1 MQKTG
6 CEKRQASSN
15 FDRSHEQTVER
26 HLVALLVK
34 HFPALLRQRG
44 GKSFSAALQVKP
56 RFETVQH
63 IRETPVIPCKQLQS
77 DTQVAS
83 AFGSCKNHG
92 FVSSMNWKMLLAIC
106 TWRHW
111 TLIKQNR
118 VEYDMAGHGGTW
130 RNMAQ
135 RAWHNKQA
143 IRDNGILASSLSGF
157 LSGCQRSCKDLH
169 CRPSATYLGATK
181 NIKIKIS
188 KSNELDKCIEIWDWL
203 VDVRTKF
210 LTNCDKLPGHQV
222 PDCFFRAFPAW
233 ELSFSLPLPC
243 PERREGGNQ
252 SERNSKMELSERN
265 SVGFQLPRLPN
276 GSNHKKPRQIHAVVW
291 QMWKIPKPH
300 WPSTPFPAS
309 QARNISAKSS
319 KACVWVCHGNNA
331 HGCAWHIFAYIDS
344 HYLFLYGLT
353 RIFKTSVL
361 KVCISRIS
369 NHVYL

>member
-1 MQKTG
+1 MQKTT
-6 CEKRQASSN
+6 KRHPSCLSIWVVQKPWLCLFDELENAVGNLHMATLNAHQA
-15 FDRSHEQTVER
+15 
-26 HLVALLVK
+26 
-34 HFPALLRQRG
+34 
-44 GKSFSAALQVKP
+44 KP
-56 RFETVQH
+56 SG
-63 IRETPVIPCKQLQS
+63 I
-77 DTQVAS
+77 
-83 AFGSCKNHG
+83 
-92 FVSSMNWKMLLAIC
+92 W
-106 TWRHW
+106 
-111 TLIKQNR
+111 
-118 VEYDMAGHGGTW
+118 HGGTW

-157 LSGCQRSCKDLH
+157 LSGCQRSCKNLH

-181 NIKIKIS
+181 NIKIKIF

-369 NHVYL
+369 NHVYLWGKASRPWEQSF

>member
-1 MQKTG
+1 M
-6 CEKRQASSN
+6 
-15 FDRSHEQTVER
+15 
-26 HLVALLVK
+26 
-34 HFPALLRQRG
+34 
-44 GKSFSAALQVKP
+44 
-56 RFETVQH
+56 
-63 IRETPVIPCKQLQS
+63 
-77 DTQVAS
+77 
-83 AFGSCKNHG
+83 
-92 FVSSMNWKMLLAIC
+92 
-106 TWRHW
+106 
-111 TLIKQNR
+111 
-118 VEYDMAGHGGTW
+118 Y
-130 RNMAQ
+130 RNM
-135 RAWHNKQA
+135 RLLGRYW
-143 IRDNGILASSLSGF
+143 LATVIS
-157 LSGCQRSCKDLH
+157 CQ
-169 CRPSATYLGATK
+169 
-181 NIKIKIS
+181 
-188 KSNELDKCIEIWDWL
+188 
-203 VDVRTKF
+203 VTKF
-210 LTNCDKLPGHQV
+210 LVVSLVHS
-222 PDCFFRAFPAW
+222 PAW

-353 RIFKTSVL
+353 RIFKTGVL

-369 NHVYL
+369 NHVYLWGKASRPWEQSF